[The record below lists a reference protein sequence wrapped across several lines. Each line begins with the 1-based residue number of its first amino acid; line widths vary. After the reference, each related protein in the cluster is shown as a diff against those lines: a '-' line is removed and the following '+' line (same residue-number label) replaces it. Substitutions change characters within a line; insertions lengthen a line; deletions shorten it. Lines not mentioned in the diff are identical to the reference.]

1 VLNNPAIRGCTVV
14 KNFVRDFKC
23 RGTKEV
29 PGLVSRKDETPA
41 QVVRVLHPHDAFP
54 STVHEKPYR
63 SLDMFPAAT
72 QKSYD
77 SESGQVEAER
87 LVGFTGPLA
96 EQLAVL
102 LLQPLIVSP
111 EVLKLHQKLTVLA
124 AQRHV
129 LLVIVLEEGS
139 LIQFPL

>member
-1 VLNNPAIRGCTVV
+1 
-14 KNFVRDFKC
+14 
-23 RGTKEV
+23 
-29 PGLVSRKDETPA
+29 
-41 QVVRVLHPHDAFP
+41 
-54 STVHEKPYR
+54 
-63 SLDMFPAAT
+63 MFPAAT